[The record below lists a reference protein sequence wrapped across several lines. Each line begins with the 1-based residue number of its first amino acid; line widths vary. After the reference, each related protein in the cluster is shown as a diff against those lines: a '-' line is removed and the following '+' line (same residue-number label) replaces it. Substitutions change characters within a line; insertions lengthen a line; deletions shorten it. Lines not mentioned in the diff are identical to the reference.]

1 MHLIENMDD
10 LAIDLIER
18 MLSLNPDKRITAQQA
33 LSHSYLTTEPLP
45 CLPSEIPHI
54 EGELKELNFRDDRQ
68 QKIAKNY

>member
-1 MHLIENMDD
+1 MDD
-10 LAIDLIER
+10 LAIDLIEK
-18 MLSLNPDKRITAQQA
+18 MLSMNPDKRITAQQA
-33 LSHSYLTTEPLP
+33 LSHKYLTTEPFP